1 MSMKLELKEVAP
13 YLPYG
18 LKVKY
23 KGQIKELLGLKNH
36 SPWSSQTM
44 VCVNKG
50 EWTYEYE
57 IKPILRPLSDL
68 QNKELDFWIEF
79 ELKTNQ
85 FDAEYLIEALVN
97 KTFFAKDIHFSFKI
111 YQALFEMH
119 FDVFGLIE
127 KGLAININE
136 INYKNHDN
144 NKSN

>member
-1 MSMKLELKEVAP
+1 MKLELKHLTP

-57 IKPILRPLSDL
+57 IKPILIPLSDL
-68 QNKELDFWIEF
+68 QNKELDYWIEF
-79 ELKTNQ
+79 ESKTNE
-85 FDAEYLIEALVN
+85 FDCTYLIEALIN
-97 KTFFAKDIHFSFKI
+97 KTFYAKDVHFAFKI
-111 YQALFEMH
+111 YDILFKMH

-127 KGLAININE
+127 EGLAIDINK